1 MSLAPTQNLASGVAS
16 RKDRLTSRQD
26 RAGHLDL
33 IEELGRNNIG
43 QNAAKEITNRYS
55 GVLSA
60 TSIFAAIATMT
71 FTK

>member
-16 RKDRLTSRQD
+16 RKDRLTRRQD
-26 RAGHLDL
+26 RVGSIGL

-55 GVLSA
+55 GVLPA
-60 TSIFAAIATMT
+60 TSIFAVIVTMT